1 MLLDD
6 RVTIAT
12 PEGVSLELV
21 LAGVGSR
28 FVARL
33 LDTVIQVAI
42 IIALAIGIDATSAP
56 GSRARGRCVVLIF
69 LVVFAY
75 DVPFEVLN
83 GGRTVG
89 KVAAGIRVVG
99 TRRRAGRLLHE
110 RDPQHLAHR
119 RLPARSSTSSA
130 SSRSCR
136 RTRDQ
141 RLGDLAAGTI
151 VVRDRF
157 PGLGTGP
164 SAPATVPVEAVAT
177 WDVAAIDQV
186 DLAGIHQFLDRRLAM
201 PMPVRAYFAS
211 ELAARVA
218 PKVVGA
224 PYGAH
229 PEYLLEGIVV
239 AKQART

>member
-1 MLLDD
+1 VLLDD

-12 PEGVSLELV
+12 PEGVTLELV

-28 FVARL
+28 FIARL
-33 LDTVIQVAI
+33 LDTVIQGAI
-42 IIALAIGIDATSAP
+42 IFALAVGIGLTSAP
-56 GSRARGRCVVLIF
+56 GVVRAVAQVMMF
-69 LVVFAY
+69 LVLFGY
-75 DVPFEVLN
+75 DIPFEVLN
-83 GGRTVG
+83 GGRTIG

-99 TRRRAGRLLHE
+99 TLGEPISFFASAVRTILRVA
-110 RDPQHLAHR
+110 DF
-119 RLPARSSTSSA
+119 LPALYVVGVISMVA
-130 SSRSCR
+130 
-136 RTRDQ
+136 TRQDQ

-157 PGLGTGP
+157 PGLGTSP
-164 SAPATVPVEAVAT
+164 SAPPTVPAEAVAT
-177 WDVAAIDQV
+177 WDVSALDQV
-186 DLAGIHQFLDRRLAM
+186 DLAGIRQFLERRLAM
-201 PMPVRAYFAS
+201 PLPVRSYFAS
-211 ELAARVA
+211 ALAARVA

>member
-33 LDTVIQVAI
+33 LDTLIQVAI
-42 IIALAIGIDATSAP
+42 IIALALGVYLTSAP
-56 GSRARGRCVVLIF
+56 GVVRAGVRVLLF
-69 LVVFAY
+69 LVIFAY

-83 GGRTVG
+83 RGRTVG

-99 TRRRAGRLLHE
+99 TQGEPIGFIASAIRNILRIADFLPLLYVGGVI
-110 RDPQHLAHR
+110 AIV
-119 RLPARSSTSSA
+119 ST
-130 SSRSCR
+130 R
-136 RTRDQ
+136 RDQ
-141 RLGDLAAGTI
+141 RVGDLFAGTI

-157 PGLGTGP
+157 PGVAGSV

-177 WDVAAIDQV
+177 WDVSALDQQ
-186 DLAGIHQFLDRRLAM
+186 DLATVHQFLDRRLAL
-201 PMPVRAYFAS
+201 PIPVRAYFAS
-211 ELAARVA
+211 ELASRVG
-218 PKVVGA
+218 PKVAGA
-224 PYGAH
+224 PYGTH
-229 PEYLLEGIVV
+229 PEFLLEGVVV
-239 AKQART
+239 AKQARV